1 MFWFY
6 KLRTSL
12 HELCCSQFFFVEMFT
27 NTENLQR
34 NVINDGKNATVR
46 LLEEGKEKI
55 DLS

>member
-12 HELCCSQFFFVEMFT
+12 HDLCGSQFFVEMFT
-27 NTENLQR
+27 NTENLRR
-34 NVINDGKNATVR
+34 NGINDGKNATVR
-46 LLEEGKEKI
+46 LLEGGKGKI